1 MLLLMVLLIL
11 MRVLLHEVLLQ
22 IRPYMLRLH
31 ELCGGRVARPLVVN
45 ESLKRGDRSDC
56 QCARKYAAPKGR
68 PLKKLNLEGNIT

>member
-31 ELCGGRVARPLVVN
+31 ELCGEEVAAPLVAS
-45 ESLKRGDRSDC
+45 ESLKRC
-56 QCARKYAAPKGR
+56 PKWR
-68 PLKKLNLEGNIT
+68 HLEKLEISI